1 MSEKE
6 TNSRQT
12 FFMKKWLED
21 PELNIWLT
29 EVKED
34 TTSAKCKVCRI
45 VSKWPTMG
53 KSALMDH
60 SYGKKHQSEVKKMKS
75 FSLPDNQ
82 AANKASSSVF
92 ISISST

>member
-45 VSKWPTMG
+45 VSK
-53 KSALMDH
+53 
-60 SYGKKHQSEVKKMKS
+60 
-75 FSLPDNQ
+75 
-82 AANKASSSVF
+82 
-92 ISISST
+92 